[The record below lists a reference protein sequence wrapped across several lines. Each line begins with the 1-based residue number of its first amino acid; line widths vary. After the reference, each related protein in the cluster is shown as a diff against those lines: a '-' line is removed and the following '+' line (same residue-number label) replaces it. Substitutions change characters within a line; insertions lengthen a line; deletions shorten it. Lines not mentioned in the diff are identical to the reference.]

1 MKLKNTIDIQIKES
15 MLNKNKSRL
24 IALRAIKSA
33 ILLSEKSG
41 EGVDLDEIKLLM
53 KLIKQRKDSLKLYL
67 EQNRKDLA
75 NTEQIEI
82 DIIEEFLPKQLTD
95 KDLEKEI
102 ELIIKEIGAKSMKDM
117 GKVMAS
123 ANKKLSGK
131 ADSSRIAGLV
141 KSKLI

>member
-41 EGVDLDEIKLLM
+41 EEADLDEIKLLM
-53 KLIKQRKDSLKLYL
+53 KLIKQRKDSHKLYV
-67 EQNRKDLA
+67 EQNRQDLA
-75 NTEQIEI
+75 KTEQIEI
-82 DIIEEFLPKQLTD
+82 DIIEEFLPKQLSD
-95 KDLEKEI
+95 EVLEKEI
-102 ELIIKEIGAKSMKDM
+102 ELIINEVGAASMKDM
-117 GKVMAS
+117 GRVMAS

>member
-1 MKLKNTIDIQIKES
+1 MKLKNKIDIQIKES

-41 EGVDLDEIKLLM
+41 EKADLDEIKLLM

-67 EQNRKDLA
+67 EQNRQDLA
-75 NTEQIEI
+75 DKEQIEI
-82 DIIEEFLPKQLTD
+82 DIIEEFLPKQLSD
-95 KDLEKEI
+95 EDLEKEI
-102 ELIIKEIGAKSMKDM
+102 EIIIREVRAESMKDM

-131 ADSSRIAGLV
+131 ADSSRVAGLV

>member
-24 IALRAIKSA
+24 ITLRAIKSA

-41 EGVDLDEIKLLM
+41 EGADLDEIKLLM

-67 EQNRKDLA
+67 EQDRQDLA
-75 NTEQIEI
+75 NTEKIEI
-82 DIIEEFLPKQLTD
+82 DIIKEFLPKQLSD
-95 KDLEKEI
+95 EDLEKGI
-102 ELIIKEIGAKSMKDM
+102 ESIIKEIRAESMKDM

-131 ADSSRIAGLV
+131 ADSSRIASLV

>member
-1 MKLKNTIDIQIKES
+1 MQLKNTIDIQIKES

-67 EQNRKDLA
+67 KQNRQDLA
-75 NTEQIEI
+75 NTEQVEI

-95 KDLEKEI
+95 EDLEKEI
-102 ELIIKEIGAKSMKDM
+102 EIIIKEIGAESMKDM

-123 ANKKLSGK
+123 ANRKLSGK

>member
-1 MKLKNTIDIQIKES
+1 MQLKNTIDIQIKES

-41 EGVDLDEIKLLM
+41 EGADLDEIKLLM

-67 EQNRKDLA
+67 EQNRQDLA
-75 NTEQIEI
+75 NTEQVEI

-95 KDLEKEI
+95 EDLEKEI
-102 ELIIKEIGAKSMKDM
+102 EIIIKEIGAESMKDM

-123 ANKKLSGK
+123 ANRKLSGK

>member
-33 ILLSEKSG
+33 ILLNEKSG
-41 EGVDLDEIKLLM
+41 EGEDLNEIKLLM
-53 KLIKQRKDSLKLYL
+53 KLIKQRKDSHKLYI
-67 EQNRKDLA
+67 EQNRQDLA
-75 NTEQIEI
+75 KKEQKEI

-95 KDLEKEI
+95 EDLEKEI
-102 ELIIKEIGAKSMKDM
+102 ELIIKEVGAASMKDM

>member
-15 MLNKNKSRL
+15 MLNKNRSRL

-33 ILLSEKSG
+33 ILLNEKSG
-41 EGVDLDEIKLLM
+41 EGEGLNEIELLM
-53 KLIKQRKDSLKLYL
+53 KLIKQRKDSHKLYV
-67 EQNRKDLA
+67 EQNRQDLA
-75 NTEQIEI
+75 KKEQIEI

-95 KDLEKEI
+95 EDLEKEI
-102 ELIIKEIGAKSMKDM
+102 ELIIKEVGAASMKDM

>member
-24 IALRAIKSA
+24 ITLRAIKSA

-67 EQNRKDLA
+67 EQDRQDLA
-75 NTEQIEI
+75 NTEKIEI
-82 DIIEEFLPKQLTD
+82 DIIKEFLPKQLSD
-95 KDLEKEI
+95 EDLEKEI
-102 ELIIKEIGAKSMKDM
+102 EIIIKEIGAESMKDM

-123 ANKKLSGK
+123 VNKKLSGK
-131 ADSSRIAGLV
+131 ADSSRIASLV

>member
-1 MKLKNTIDIQIKES
+1 MQLKNTIDIQIKES

-41 EGVDLDEIKLLM
+41 EGADLDEIKLLM

-67 EQNRKDLA
+67 EQNRQDLA
-75 NTEQIEI
+75 NTEQVEI

-95 KDLEKEI
+95 EDLEKEI
-102 ELIIKEIGAKSMKDM
+102 EIIIKEIGAESMKDM

>member
-1 MKLKNTIDIQIKES
+1 MQLKNTIDIQIKES

-67 EQNRKDLA
+67 EQNRQDLA
-75 NTEQIEI
+75 NIEQVEI

-95 KDLEKEI
+95 EDLEKEI
-102 ELIIKEIGAKSMKDM
+102 EIIIKEIGAESMKDM

>member
-33 ILLSEKSG
+33 ILLNEKSG
-41 EGVDLDEIKLLM
+41 EGEDLDEIKLLM
-53 KLIKQRKDSLKLYL
+53 KLIKQRKDSHKLYV
-67 EQNRKDLA
+67 EQNRQDLA
-75 NTEQIEI
+75 KKEQIEI

-95 KDLEKEI
+95 EDLEKEI
-102 ELIIKEIGAKSMKDM
+102 ELIIKEAGAASMKDM

>member
-1 MKLKNTIDIQIKES
+1 MKLKNKIDIQIKES

-41 EGVDLDEIKLLM
+41 EKADLDEIKLLM

-67 EQNRKDLA
+67 EQNRQDLA
-75 NTEQIEI
+75 DKEQIEI
-82 DIIEEFLPKQLTD
+82 DIIEEFLPKQLSD
-95 KDLEKEI
+95 EDLEKEI
-102 ELIIKEIGAKSMKDM
+102 EIIIKEVRAENMKDM

>member
-41 EGVDLDEIKLLM
+41 EKADLDEIKLLM

-67 EQNRKDLA
+67 EQNRQDLA
-75 NTEQIEI
+75 DKEQIEI
-82 DIIEEFLPKQLTD
+82 DIIEEFLPKQLSD
-95 KDLEKEI
+95 EDLEKEI
-102 ELIIKEIGAKSMKDM
+102 EIIIKEVRAESMKDM

-131 ADSSRIAGLV
+131 ADSSRVAGLV

>member
-33 ILLSEKSG
+33 ILLNEKSG
-41 EGVDLDEIKLLM
+41 EGEDLNEIKLLM
-53 KLIKQRKDSLKLYL
+53 KLIKQRKDSYKLYV
-67 EQNRKDLA
+67 EQNRQDLA
-75 NTEQIEI
+75 KKEQIEI

-95 KDLEKEI
+95 EDLEKEI
-102 ELIIKEIGAKSMKDM
+102 ELIIKEVGAASMKDM

>member
-41 EGVDLDEIKLLM
+41 EKADLDETKLLM

-67 EQNRKDLA
+67 EQNRQDLA
-75 NTEQIEI
+75 DKEQIEI
-82 DIIEEFLPKQLTD
+82 DIIEEFLPKQLSD
-95 KDLEKEI
+95 EDLEKEI
-102 ELIIKEIGAKSMKDM
+102 EIIIKEVRAESMKDM

-131 ADSSRIAGLV
+131 ADSSRVAGLV

>member
-1 MKLKNTIDIQIKES
+1 MQLKNTIDIQIKES

-67 EQNRKDLA
+67 EQNRQDLA
-75 NTEQIEI
+75 NTEQVEI

-95 KDLEKEI
+95 EDLEKEI
-102 ELIIKEIGAKSMKDM
+102 EIIIKEIGAESMKDM

-123 ANKKLSGK
+123 ANRKLSGK

>member
-1 MKLKNTIDIQIKES
+1 MKLKNKIDIQIKES

-41 EGVDLDEIKLLM
+41 EKADLDEIKLLM
-53 KLIKQRKDSLKLYL
+53 KLIKQRKDSLKLYH
-67 EQNRKDLA
+67 EQNRQDLA
-75 NTEQIEI
+75 DKEQIEI
-82 DIIEEFLPKQLTD
+82 DIIEEFLPKQLSD
-95 KDLEKEI
+95 EDLEKEI
-102 ELIIKEIGAKSMKDM
+102 EIIIKEVRAESMKDM

-131 ADSSRIAGLV
+131 ADSSRVAGLV

>member
-1 MKLKNTIDIQIKES
+1 MQLKNTIDIQIKES

-67 EQNRKDLA
+67 EQNRQDLA
-75 NTEQIEI
+75 NKEKIEI
-82 DIIEEFLPKQLTD
+82 DIIKEFLPKQLTD
-95 KDLEKEI
+95 EDLEKEI
-102 ELIIKEIGAKSMKDM
+102 EIIIKEIGAESMKDM

>member
-41 EGVDLDEIKLLM
+41 EGMDLDEIKLLM

-67 EQNRKDLA
+67 EQNRQDLA

-95 KDLEKEI
+95 EDLEKEI
-102 ELIIKEIGAKSMKDM
+102 EIIIKEIGAESMKDM